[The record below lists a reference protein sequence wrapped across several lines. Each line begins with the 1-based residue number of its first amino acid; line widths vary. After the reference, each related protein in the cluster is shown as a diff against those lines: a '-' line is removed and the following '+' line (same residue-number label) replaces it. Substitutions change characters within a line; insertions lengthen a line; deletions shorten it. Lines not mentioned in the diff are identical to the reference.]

1 MHSAGGN
8 RRSCGSVS
16 RFGHPR
22 INARLPASRGL
33 SQAAASFVASRCQD
47 IHRTPLRAWPRL
59 PIAVHLWATR
69 PHPPGK
75 HAGGAES
82 SGPARAWQGR
92 TMLPTHTRPG
102 LRPPRGEPRS
112 RAEWAGRP
120 VMGQLSPKKVLDDA
134 RPTESTVLEHRAVG
148 TDRCPPG
155 WGSPRMQ
162 GRASRIRP
170 TPPARARA
178 APSLGDPTG
187 RRGWP
192 SSLNLVFT
200 CQRASSTRLRL
211 IGVASQNNRL
221 GD

>member
-59 PIAVHLWATR
+59 PIAVHHWAT
-69 PHPPGK
+69 P
-75 HAGGAES
+75 S
-82 SGPARAWQGR
+82 
-92 TMLPTHTRPG
+92 TRPETRRTG
-102 LRPPRGEPRS
+102 RAERPRQGVAGADDACRRSPPS
-112 RAEWAGRP
+112 RAKTGGRP

-134 RPTESTVLEHRAVG
+134 RPTESTVLGHRAVG

-162 GRASRIRP
+162 GRTSRIRP
-170 TPPARARA
+170 SHRRPSLA
-178 APSLGDPTG
+178 APSLGGSLREAPA
-187 RRGWP
+187 RP

-200 CQRASSTRLRL
+200 CQRAISTWLRL
-211 IGVASQNNRL
+211 IGVASQNDRL